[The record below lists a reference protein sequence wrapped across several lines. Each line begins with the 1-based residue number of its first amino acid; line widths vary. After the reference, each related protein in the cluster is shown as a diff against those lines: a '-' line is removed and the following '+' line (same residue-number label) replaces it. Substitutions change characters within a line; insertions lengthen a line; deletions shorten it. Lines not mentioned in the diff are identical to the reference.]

1 MTQLSHASGC
11 ERKRFY
17 LYLFILCL
25 VMPNMVYAAG
35 GNPIEN
41 GVDWV
46 MTLLTSGIARSA
58 AIIGCAGLGFLAWAG
73 RITAEMC
80 LKFVMG
86 IVLVFGG
93 ATIVDLISSAVG

>member
-1 MTQLSHASGC
+1 MQINNWAKAHQNS
-11 ERKRFY
+11 FVF
-17 LYLFILCL
+17 FIMVL
-25 VMPNMVYAAG
+25 MIPNIAMAAG

-58 AIIGCAGLGFLAWAG
+58 AIIGCAGLGFLAWTG

-80 LKFVMG
+80 LKFVIG
-86 IVLVFGG
+86 IVFVFGG
-93 ATIVDLISSAVG
+93 ATIVDLISGAVG

>member
-1 MTQLSHASGC
+1 MQINNWAKAHKNS
-11 ERKRFY
+11 FVF
-17 LYLFILCL
+17 FIIVL
-25 VMPNMVYAAG
+25 MIPNIAMAAG

-46 MTLLTSGIARSA
+46 MTSGIARSA

-80 LKFVMG
+80 LKFVIG
-86 IVLVFGG
+86 IVFVFGG
-93 ATIVDLISSAVG
+93 ATIVDLISGAVG

>member
-1 MTQLSHASGC
+1 MTLKNWAKAHQESC
-11 ERKRFY
+11 V
-17 LYLFILCL
+17 LFII
-25 VMPNMVYAAG
+25 MMMIPNMAIAAG
-35 GNPIEN
+35 ANPIEN

-80 LKFVMG
+80 LKFVIG
-86 IVLVFGG
+86 IVFVFGG
-93 ATIVDLISSAVG
+93 ATIVDLISGAVG

>member
-1 MTQLSHASGC
+1 MTITDWVFPSKESFVC
-11 ERKRFY
+11 FVM
-17 LYLFILCL
+17 ILI
-25 VMPNMVYAAG
+25 VPNIAMAAG

-58 AIIGCAGLGFLAWAG
+58 AIIGCAALGFLAWAG

-80 LKFVMG
+80 LKFVIG

-93 ATIVDLISSAVG
+93 ATLVDLISGAVG

>member
-1 MTQLSHASGC
+1 MQITHWAKAHYKSFVFFLT
-11 ERKRFY
+11 
-17 LYLFILCL
+17 IL
-25 VMPNMVYAAG
+25 MIPNIAMAAG

-80 LKFVMG
+80 LKFVIG
-86 IVLVFGG
+86 IVFVFGG
-93 ATIVDLISSAVG
+93 ATIVDLISGAVG

>member
-1 MTQLSHASGC
+1 MTIKKWGFPQQQNIV
-11 ERKRFY
+11 
-17 LYLFILCL
+17 LFLVILL
-25 VMPNMVYAAG
+25 MPNIAMAAG

-73 RITAEMC
+73 RITVEMC
-80 LKFVMG
+80 LKFIMG
-86 IVLVFGG
+86 IIFVFGG
-93 ATIVDLISSAVG
+93 TTIVDLISSAVG

>member
-1 MTQLSHASGC
+1 MQITHWAKAHY
-11 ERKRFY
+11 KRFVFF
-17 LYLFILCL
+17 LTIL
-25 VMPNMVYAAG
+25 MIPNIAMAAG

-46 MTLLTSGIARSA
+46 MILLTSGIARSA

-80 LKFVMG
+80 LKFVIG
-86 IVLVFGG
+86 IVFVFGG
-93 ATIVDLISSAVG
+93 ATIVDLISGAVG